1 MQVKHYYTYE
11 IYVDDPASD
20 LYGAYYYGKRE
31 SYVHPSIDNYYGSGT
46 IIRRYIAKHG
56 VDKLRKRVL
65 CTYST
70 RDELNI
76 AEKQLID
83 VKRNELESKCLNR
96 HEGGSGGHW
105 VEYCTPEE
113 YEERRNKVI
122 AGVYEKTTPEE
133 RALNAKNAGLSKRN
147 VSPERKAEWSKNY
160 KARHARMTKEEKL
173 DIYSQVS
180 TSLETYYKTASLEEL
195 EQRRLKN
202 QKTNQETAKLWR
214 AEFFDMF
221 HRTPESFRRC
231 GKMGEAI
238 QLYKKLKEK
247 TKVEINH
254 EINQFMESIIE

>member
-11 IYVDDPASD
+11 IYVDDPSSD
-20 LYGAYYYGKRE
+20 LYGSYYYGKRE

-56 VDKLRKRVL
+56 VDKLRKKVL
-65 CTYST
+65 SMYST
-70 RDELNI
+70 RDELNV

-83 VKRNELESKCLNR
+83 MKREELKSRCLNR
-96 HEGGSGGHW
+96 HEGGLGGHW

-122 AGVYEKTTPEE
+122 AGVHEKTTAEE
-133 RALNAKNAGLSKRN
+133 RSLNAKNAGLAKRN
-147 VSPERKAEWSKNY
+147 VSPERRAEWSENY
-160 KARHARMTKEEKL
+160 KARHARMTTEEKL

-180 TSLETYYKTASLEEL
+180 SSLEAYYKVASPEEL
-195 EQRRLKN
+195 AQRRLKN
-202 QKTNQETAKLWR
+202 QKTNQETAKIWR

-221 HRTPESFRRC
+221 HRTPESFRRY

-247 TKVEINH
+247 TKVEIDH
-254 EINQFMESIIE
+254 EINQFMESIVE